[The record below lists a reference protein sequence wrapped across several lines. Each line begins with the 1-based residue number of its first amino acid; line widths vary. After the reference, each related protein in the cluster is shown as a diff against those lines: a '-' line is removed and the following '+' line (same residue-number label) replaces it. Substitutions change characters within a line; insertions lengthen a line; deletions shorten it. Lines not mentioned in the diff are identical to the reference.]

1 MSINVM
7 LPTRTDRPAYG
18 DKVRALVPIQHTTIQ
33 VGAVGVVKTIGTRK
47 EYSSGH
53 WEAGVQFPGVLGFVN
68 ISDADAG
75 VEWL

>member
-7 LPTRTDRPAYG
+7 LPTRTDRPASG
-18 DKVRALVPIQHTTIQ
+18 DKVRALVPIQHTTVQ
-33 VGAVGVVKTIGTRK
+33 EGAVGEATLV
-47 EYSSGH
+47 YSIDLGSGH
-53 WEAGVQFPGVLGFVN
+53 WAAMVKFPGVLGFVN